1 MKKDLVDPIV
11 FLWNHKLSI
20 GGIQLTLGSLLVAL
34 LLLLFSTRLSRL
46 VTRMIDRRIIARFVS
61 DQGSQATYHTLTFYV
76 LLLICVSTSLGVAG
90 IPLTVFTVF
99 GGAIA
104 IGVGFGSQNLM
115 NNFISGIILFL
126 EKPVRVGDVVEL
138 DAATGTIQSIGPRST
153 KIRNGEGKVF
163 IIPNSFF
170 IERAVLNSTF
180 SGSKIKQQIN
190 FGVDYS
196 SDVRVVE
203 KLVLEIV
210 KNQEGV
216 LKSDEPFIIFDDFAP
231 SALNFQVHFWTDI
244 RYKLSGPRIK
254 SEIRFKMNDVFK
266 ANKISMP
273 FPQQDVHFN
282 QARPLEVVIKE

>member
-1 MKKDLVDPIV
+1 MKKELIDPIIL
-11 FLWNHKLSI
+11 LWNHKLSI
-20 GGIQLTLGSLLVAL
+20 GGIQLSLGSLFVAL

-46 VTRMIDRRIIARFVS
+46 VTKIVDRRIISRFVS

-115 NNFISGIILFL
+115 NNFISGIILFI

-138 DAATGTIQSIGPRST
+138 DVATGTIQSIGPRST

-170 IERAVLNSTF
+170 IERSVLNSTF
-180 SGSKIKQQIN
+180 SGTRVKNQIN

-196 SDVRVVE
+196 SDIRLVE
-203 KLVLEIV
+203 DLVLAIV

-216 LKSDEPFIIFDDFAP
+216 LTSEEPFIIFDDFAA
-231 SALNFQVHFWTDI
+231 SSLNFQVHFWCDL
-244 RYKLSGPRIK
+244 RYKLSGPQIK
-254 SEIRFKMNDVFK
+254 SAIRFKMNEAFK
-266 ANKISMP
+266 KNNISMP
-273 FPQQDVHFN
+273 FPQQDVHFK
-282 QARPLEVVIKE
+282 QARPLEVVVKE